1 MDGAPPM
8 YAIYSFGESLVSEFK
23 QTCAD
28 IRIFDVAAFSLLAL
42 CLVFLTFGGAFLGG
56 HAALRQWERDSK
68 SADDSSDAAEPPRTD
83 AAAASLG
90 YGAAVADGAGSERSE
105 EGDDNHPAAL
115 VCAITS
121 ELFRDPVCAM
131 DGHSCTFHFF
141 LPPSLHLSCLNL
153 YLFLLRRRPGARK
166 LYPF

>member
-68 SADDSSDAAEPPRTD
+68 SADDSSDAA
-83 AAAASLG
+83 AASLG

-153 YLFLLRRRPGARK
+153 YLFFLRRRPGARK